1 LGLNLEKTIFLEQI
15 EYDLKQITPGR
26 KEDLPA
32 ISSLDDSITPSSFTR
47 FGQRFKSFYKPK
59 ERSSIMKTFSKNLF
73 KLLVLAVF
81 CTTLMVGGD
90 ALAIE
95 RGGTLSMCIASSV
108 KTLDPHKV
116 VGDESYHATF
126 HIFNTLTRIGNDL
139 TAKPE
144 LAESWEHAGKAMTW
158 TFHLNKNAKFHNGRP
173 VTAEDVKF
181 SLDRVLDPKQC
192 PRGHSKIGPIK
203 EVIAKDMHTVIIK
216 LKKPYL
222 DLPVDLG
229 SVYPRIIAK
238 ENLADINTNPIGSG
252 PFKLKKWQMGGV
264 TILVK
269 NEDYFLM
276 GEDGKPLPYVD
287 EFRIIPIKENSS
299 QLAAIQS
306 GSVDMM
312 YRLSYDLIPTAKK
325 SDRVSIIGGPTLG
338 YQLLVLNLDP
348 VVDKGQ
354 DAAKMQIFRNKK
366 IREAFSYIF
375 DREAVLN
382 IALGGL
388 GTIANDQPIP
398 PFHAYANKNIKPK
411 KQDIALA
418 KKLLAEAG
426 VKEGTH
432 FKLYT
437 SAGRAGMSEL
447 AVTFQQMAKKAG
459 IVIDIEMIDI
469 SRYWTDY
476 DFKAPFIASNWGGRG
491 TINASLKAYYYTG
504 GSSNEAHY
512 SNPVLDKI
520 LDEAESE
527 SDFTKRK
534 ALYDQVQKIV
544 SDSCVNIIPY
554 YKNAYAAST
563 KKVKGMTKYHPLTY
577 LYVDHIWKKK

>member
-1 LGLNLEKTIFLEQI
+1 
-15 EYDLKQITPGR
+15 
-26 KEDLPA
+26 
-32 ISSLDDSITPSSFTR
+32 
-47 FGQRFKSFYKPK
+47 
-59 ERSSIMKTFSKNLF
+59 MKKMSV
-73 KLLVLAVF
+73 KLLLLSAAALICIPLITASPAV
-81 CTTLMVGGD
+81 
-90 ALAIE
+90 AIE
-95 RGGTLSMCIASSV
+95 RGGTLSVAISSSV

-126 HIFNTLTRIGNDL
+126 HIFSTLTRIADDL

-144 LAESWEHAGKAMTW
+144 LAESWEHADKAMTW
-158 TFHLNKNAKFHNGRP
+158 TFHLNKKAKFHNGRP

-192 PRGHSKIGPIK
+192 PRGHSKIGPIT
-203 EVIAKDMHTVIIK
+203 EVIVKDTHTVIIK
-216 LKKPYL
+216 LKKSYL

-238 ENLADINTNPIGSG
+238 ENLSDINTKPIGSG

-264 TILVK
+264 TTLVK
-269 NEDYFLM
+269 NEDYFLL
-276 GEDGKPLPYVD
+276 GEDGKSLPYVD

-306 GSVDMM
+306 GSVDLM

-325 SDRVSIIGGPTLG
+325 SDKVIIIGGPALG
-338 YQLLVLNLDP
+338 YQPLVLNLDP
-348 VVDKGQ
+348 VVDKDQ
-354 DAAKMQIFRNKK
+354 DAAEQQIFRNQK
-366 IREAFSYIF
+366 IREAFAYII
-375 DREAVLN
+375 DRKAVLN

-388 GTIANDQPIP
+388 GTIGNDQPIP

-411 KQDIALA
+411 EQNIPLA

-426 VKEGTH
+426 VKKGTH

-447 AVTFQQMAKKAG
+447 AVAFQQMAKKAD
-459 IVIDIEMIDI
+459 IVIDVNMIDI

-476 DFKAPFIASNWGGRG
+476 EFKAPFITSNWGGRG
-491 TINASLKAYYYTG
+491 TINASLKPYYFTG

-512 SNPVLDKI
+512 SNPALDKI

-534 ALYDQVQKIV
+534 ALYDEAQQII

-554 YKNAYAAST
+554 YKNFYSAST
-563 KKVKGMTKYHPLTY
+563 KQVRGMKPHPLTY
-577 LYVDHIWKKK
+577 FYVDQAWKTK

>member
-1 LGLNLEKTIFLEQI
+1 MRSFSRRGFALFVVAFFCAGLIVTGTAQ
-15 EYDLKQITPGR
+15 
-26 KEDLPA
+26 
-32 ISSLDDSITPSSFTR
+32 
-47 FGQRFKSFYKPK
+47 
-59 ERSSIMKTFSKNLF
+59 
-73 KLLVLAVF
+73 AV
-81 CTTLMVGGD
+81 
-90 ALAIE
+90 E
-95 RGGTLSMCIASSV
+95 RGGILSLCTSSSV

-126 HIFNTLTRIGNDL
+126 HIFNTLTRIGPDL

-144 LAESWEHAGKAMTW
+144 LAESWEHNGDATVW
-158 TFHLNKNAKFHNGRP
+158 TFHLNKKAKFHNGRP

-192 PRGHSKIGPIK
+192 PRGHSKIGPIR
-203 EVIAKDMHTVIIK
+203 EVVVKDQHTVVLK

-238 ENLADINTNPIGSG
+238 ENLKDINTKPIGSG
-252 PFKLKKWQMGGV
+252 PFKLKSWQMGGV
-264 TILVK
+264 TTLVR

-287 EFRIIPIKENSS
+287 EFRIVPIKENSS

-306 GSVDMM
+306 GSVDIM
-312 YRLSYDLIPTAKK
+312 YRLSYDLVPTAKK
-325 SDRVSIIGGPTLG
+325 SPNVTVIGGPALG
-338 YQLLVLNLDP
+338 YQPLVLNLDP
-348 VVDKGQ
+348 VIAKGQ
-354 DAAKMQIFRNKK
+354 DPEKARIFRNKK
-366 IREAFSYIF
+366 VRQAFSYII
-375 DREAVLN
+375 DRKAMVN

-388 GTIANDQPIP
+388 GSIGNDQPIP

-411 KQDIALA
+411 QQDIALA

-426 VKEGTH
+426 VKPGTH

-437 SAGRAGMSEL
+437 SAGRAGMSEM
-447 AVTFQQMAKKAG
+447 AVAFQQMAKKAG
-459 IVIDIEMIDI
+459 IVIDVEMIDI

-476 DFKAPFIASNWGGRG
+476 EFKAPFITSNWGGRA
-491 TINASLKAYYYTG
+491 TINASLKPYYYTG

-512 SNPVLDKI
+512 SNPELDKI
-520 LDEAESE
+520 LDQAESE
-527 SDFTKRK
+527 SNLDRRK
-534 ALYDQVQKIV
+534 ALYAQAQEII
-544 SDSCVNIIPY
+544 SDACVTLIPY
-554 YKNAYAAST
+554 YKNFYSAASP
-563 KKVKGMTKYHPLTY
+563 KVQGLKVHPITY

>member
-1 LGLNLEKTIFLEQI
+1 
-15 EYDLKQITPGR
+15 
-26 KEDLPA
+26 
-32 ISSLDDSITPSSFTR
+32 
-47 FGQRFKSFYKPK
+47 
-59 ERSSIMKTFSKNLF
+59 M
-73 KLLVLAVF
+73 
-81 CTTLMVGGD
+81 CT
-90 ALAIE
+90 
-95 RGGTLSMCIASSV
+95 ASSV

-126 HIFNTLTRIGNDL
+126 HIFSTLTRIGDDL

-144 LAESWEHAGKAMTW
+144 LAESWEHADKAMTW

-192 PRGHSKIGPIK
+192 PRGYSKIGPIK
-203 EVIAKDMHTVIIK
+203 EIIVKDTNTVIIK

-229 SVYPRIIAK
+229 SVFPRIIAK
-238 ENLADINTNPIGSG
+238 ENLSEINTNPIGSG

-264 TILVK
+264 TTLVK

-276 GEDGKPLPYVD
+276 GEDNKPLPYVD
-287 EFRIIPIKENSS
+287 EYRIVPIKENSS

-306 GSVDMM
+306 GSVDLM
-312 YRLSYDLIPTAKK
+312 YRLSYDLIPTARK
-325 SDRVSIIGGPTLG
+325 SDKVEVIGGPTLG
-338 YQLLVLNLDP
+338 YQPLVLNLDP
-348 VVDKGQ
+348 VVSEGQ

-366 IREAFSYIF
+366 IREAFSYIIN
-375 DREAVLN
+375 RKAVLN
-382 IALGGL
+382 VALGGL
-388 GTIANDQPIP
+388 GTIGNDQPIP
-398 PFHAYANKNIKPK
+398 QFHAYANKNIKPK

-426 VKEGTH
+426 VKKGTH

-447 AVTFQQMAKKAG
+447 AVAFQQMAKKAG
-459 IVIDIEMIDI
+459 IVIDVAMIDI

-476 DFKAPFIASNWGGRG
+476 EFKAPFITSNWGGRG
-491 TINASLKAYYYTG
+491 TINASLKPYYYTG

-512 SNPVLDKI
+512 SNPALDKI

-527 SDFTKRK
+527 SDFVKRK
-534 ALYDQVQKIV
+534 ALYGEVQKIV

-554 YKNAYAAST
+554 YKNFYSAAT
-563 KKVKGMTKYHPLTY
+563 KQVKGMKSHPLTY
-577 LYVDHIWKKK
+577 LYVDHIWKIK